1 MFPDKP
7 ITKKPAETRMGSG
20 KGAPDHWVAV
30 VKPGRILYE
39 IQGVPEELAREAM
52 RLAAQKLPIKTKFV
66 TRADLE
72 GGIVMKRKEQL
83 DQLREMTLEELNDQA
98 DALKESLFR
107 LKFRKSLGV
116 GETISDIRREKRT
129 LARVY
134 TMIAEKSNEAKAE
147 A

>member
-1 MFPDKP
+1 
-7 ITKKPAETRMGSG
+7 
-20 KGAPDHWVAV
+20 
-30 VKPGRILYE
+30 
-39 IQGVPEELAREAM
+39 
-52 RLAAQKLPIKTKFV
+52 
-66 TRADLE
+66 
-72 GGIVMKRKEQL
+72 MKRKEQL

-134 TMIAEKSNEAKAE
+134 TMIAEKSKEAQAE